1 MAHGRSIGLGLLMGV
16 LARIILLRSDYR
28 QYPTYPHGYASHLF
42 LGIIAALVGAV
53 SVPALIERE
62 WTAVTFFVVVAQQF
76 REIRSMERDSLKA
89 LEETQLVARGADYIE
104 SIARVFEARYYIV
117 ILVAASAAY
126 GTERGGVLLGI
137 VLGVLAF
144 AGSASVIKQEP
155 LWMSVEI
162 KPAKLSF
169 KGAGLYVDDIFIM
182 NVGLEESR
190 QTIVRYGIGAI
201 LIPKTET
208 ARDTLANLGQRQ
220 AILHD
225 AAGILGIKKDVDTPE
240 YTPMA
245 TRHIPT
251 GRVGVFM
258 VPEERDPQ
266 LLVQVIRRTPVLE
279 SARGR
284 SMYRRSM

>member
-155 LWMSVEI
+155 LWMSVEV

-169 KGAGLYVDDIFIM
+169 KGAGLYVDDSW
-182 NVGLEESR
+182 GLR
-190 QTIVRYGIGAI
+190 RMWTLLNTRPWLPGTF
-201 LIPKTET
+201 P
-208 ARDTLANLGQRQ
+208 RDGSGYSWCLRS
-220 AILHD
+220 
-225 AAGILGIKKDVDTPE
+225 GILSSSFKSLGALRCWNLQEAGQCTAGQCKGK
-240 YTPMA
+240 
-245 TRHIPT
+245 
-251 GRVGVFM
+251 
-258 VPEERDPQ
+258 
-266 LLVQVIRRTPVLE
+266 
-279 SARGR
+279 S
-284 SMYRRSM
+284 